1 MKNAAGPKALFS
13 NIPEEPILTQNYHV
27 PDNWLVEPVKSV
39 YDLDNIKLE
48 NMDTGRVNENN
59 VGAPKMQ
66 K

>member
-1 MKNAAGPKALFS
+1 MKIAAGPKALFS

-48 NMDTGRVNENN
+48 NMDTG
-59 VGAPKMQ
+59 M
-66 K
+66 